1 MFRKIERIN
10 VLLFNKLSAK
20 NILQLKIKKKLCT
33 NRGSLRISQ
42 DICYVRMTGN
52 KDVLHDHIWASCGHG
67 LGYSVFERSVPF

>member
-1 MFRKIERIN
+1 MFRKIEQDNCFIIQQI
-10 VLLFNKLSAK
+10 VSEKYFTVK
-20 NILQLKIKKKLCT
+20 NKKKLCT